1 MSNRVKYK
9 HVLDSKQVR
18 RNAGDLLP
26 KSMLRGC
33 IGKMR
38 HESERAAKRAIETRT
53 DGAVQLFTYRCKHC
67 KHCKGWHLT
76 KQAPRFASA
85 MPDADGFDYE
95 EGV

>member
-1 MSNRVKYK
+1 MSNRVK
-9 HVLDSKQVR
+9 HPR
-18 RNAGDLLP
+18 RQGNAPTLLP

-38 HESERAAKRAIETRT
+38 HESERAAKRAIELKT

-67 KHCKGWHLT
+67 KGWHLT
-76 KQAPRFASA
+76 KQPPSFASR
-85 MPDADGFDYE
+85 MPDAEGFEYE